1 MAWRVPVINSQD
13 LADHDKKILWE
24 GNQFVIL
31 TAVMLSEV
39 DYVLLYSVA
48 SSPSFPLLTFL
59 PFISPVLQVQFLV
72 MQLFLYLIVVQL
84 AITCAFNVYI
94 DGSAG
99 TTGLQVRDRLS
110 GRKDVNIISIPD
122 ELRKDESARKEVSDL
137 AGRGGFLCVSVL
149 LSARK
154 LHYTASTPPNPP
166 PYPNPAAPLSSWRRP
181 TP

>member
-1 MAWRVPVINSQD
+1 MSLPPPP
-13 LADHDKKILWE
+13 
-24 GNQFVIL
+24 FPF
-31 TAVMLSEV
+31 
-39 DYVLLYSVA
+39 
-48 SSPSFPLLTFL
+48 SPSFPL
-59 PFISPVLQVQFLV
+59 ISPVLQVQFLV

-154 LHYTASTPPNPP
+154 LHYTPSTPPNPP